1 MYDIFYWIY
10 TSVFG
15 LIYGRESFSQNC
27 EATALRSAIKKIRHA
42 TYETAKYSS
51 LVIPSSYHFTI
62 TNGTN
67 KISRKNKMLTPEN
80 LISSNVAFSF
90 SVVVTTNKFIIS

>member
-1 MYDIFYWIY
+1 MDGSRFHRIVKPQPF
-10 TSVFG
+10 
-15 LIYGRESFSQNC
+15 
-27 EATALRSAIKKIRHA
+27 RSAIKKIRHA
-42 TYETAKYSS
+42 TYETAKNSS
-51 LVIPSSYHFTI
+51 LLILSSYHCTI
-62 TNGTN
+62 TNGSN